1 MQYDHALIERL
12 VTEFIAGYMSF
23 FSGDYFVETYR
34 DSKTRVEVIRQ
45 VTRAAFT
52 NAYASARGY
61 KELARAYLVGQTG
74 LLRRLTDTDKLIDV
88 LDYE

>member
-23 FSGDYFVETYR
+23 YSGDYFVETYT
-34 DSKTRVEVIRQ
+34 DSETRVEVIRQ

-52 NAYASARGY
+52 NAYASARWVVTNY
-61 KELARAYLVGQTG
+61 SEEEAMATMRANG
-74 LLRRLTDTDKLIDV
+74 LDFVPTIGG
-88 LDYE
+88 